1 MAQNNMLTPL
11 QNMPIG
17 QNAPTNWLQN
27 TTGKLKTGKNPN
39 PQFPR
44 ARHGWES
51 FKEGLGNFLQ
61 GGRNFLLGNPGGV
74 EQYSTV
80 TPNQQNILALLQQLG
95 VEGLENIYSG
105 FEPIEQQARNNFS
118 QQTVPSIAERFS
130 SLGNNALTSPT
141 FATQVG
147 QAGAGLESELA
158 AMKAGYGQQNL
169 QNILQLLQLGLQP
182 QSENVFRPRENGL
195 LQGLVGA
202 APNFYQ
208 SYQLS
213 NALKGLLK

>member
-1 MAQNNMLTPL
+1 MAQGNMLAPL
-11 QNMPIG
+11 QNMPL
-17 QNAPTNWLQN
+17 QNGPTNWLQSI
-27 TTGKLKTGKNPN
+27 TGKLKTGKNPN
-39 PQFPR
+39 PRFPN

-51 FKEGLGNFLQ
+51 FKELLGNLGQ
-61 GGRNFLLGNPGGV
+61 GVRDFAIGNPGGV

-80 TPNQQNILALLQQLG
+80 TPDQQSILQLLQQLG
-95 VEGLENIYSG
+95 VQGLQNPYEG
-105 FEPIEQQARNNFS
+105 FEPIAQQARNQFN
-118 QQTVPSIAERFS
+118 QQTVPSIAERFAS
-130 SLGNNALTSPT
+130 MGDNALSSPT
-141 FATQVG
+141 FASQLG

-169 QNILQLLQLGLQP
+169 QQILQLLQLGLSP
-182 QSENVFRPRENGL
+182 QSENVYRPRENGFIQNAL
-195 LQGLVGA
+195 GA